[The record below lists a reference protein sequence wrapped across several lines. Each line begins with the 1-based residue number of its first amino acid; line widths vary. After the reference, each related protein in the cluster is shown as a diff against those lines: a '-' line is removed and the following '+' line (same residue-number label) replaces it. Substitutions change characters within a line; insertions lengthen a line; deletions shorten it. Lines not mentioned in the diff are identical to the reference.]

1 MLLYNHFLHVIRCL
15 IASKDKYNDRI
26 LQLKTLLFY
35 KVYLFNTS

>member
-1 MLLYNHFLHVIRCL
+1 MLLYNHFLHV

-35 KVYLFNTS
+35 KVCLFNTS